1 MKFAEY
7 AKLTNNK
14 QWLIYQQYWKYVE
27 DNKIKK
33 QVPLCWSRWLI
44 ECFKE

>member
-7 AKLTNNK
+7 VKLTNHK
-14 QWLIYQQYWKYVE
+14 QWLIYQRYWKYVE

-33 QVPLCWSRWLI
+33 QIPLGWFRWLT
-44 ECFKE
+44 E